1 MPFISEKERQIRTKK
16 LFKGSAAKKGLILFN
31 TIITLF
37 FILFAIVSVS
47 VTFGTTAP
55 GTNWKSFMG
64 VLSLANP
71 NHINA
76 WILMGTGILA
86 ALLQII
92 SLFVSASLKSAKT
105 ISSETISLASSA
117 VAGKKKSGNSAKDF
131 RERINLKD
139 KKK

>member
-55 GTNWKSFMG
+55 GTN
-64 VLSLANP
+64 
-71 NHINA
+71 
-76 WILMGTGILA
+76 
-86 ALLQII
+86 
-92 SLFVSASLKSAKT
+92 
-105 ISSETISLASSA
+105 
-117 VAGKKKSGNSAKDF
+117 
-131 RERINLKD
+131 
-139 KKK
+139 